1 MASRFSILSIYIFLL
16 YLRNGC
22 SGLSSTNLIHN
33 IAVLRSG
40 KVAFNNKTWSQQ
52 DIDIMLNITYL
63 NGTNDSLTFY
73 KTASNLYDLIEKY
86 GVSLIISD
94 NRHFR
99 YGSIDILAGYLGIP
113 VIKWFNDGLSSLPQV
128 SKYTFYKIK
137 QFKL

>member
-1 MASRFSILSIYIFLL
+1 MASRFCILFIYIFLFH
-16 YLRNGC
+16 LRRDC
-22 SGLSSTNLIHN
+22 SGFSSTNVIHN

-40 KVAFNNKTWSQQ
+40 KGVYNNKTCSQQ
-52 DIDIMLNITYL
+52 DTDIMVNLTYL

-73 KTASNLYDLIEKY
+73 KTATYLYDVIEKH

-113 VIKWFNDGLSSLPQV
+113 VIKWFNDGLNSLPQV
-128 SKYTFYKIK
+128 S
-137 QFKL
+137 